1 MPLLKNSI
9 PERIYEIS
17 KPSPENP
24 LAGIVDN
31 DRSLASMKSSPDLPE
46 SAVNAIRANRKI
58 EAIKILREERGLDLK
73 EAKHEVEAYMQA
85 NPSAAG
91 STSPP
96 RASGANP
103 LMILVV
109 LALAGYLVYRL
120 LVA

>member
-1 MPLLKNSI
+1 
-9 PERIYEIS
+9 
-17 KPSPENP
+17 
-24 LAGIVDN
+24 
-31 DRSLASMKSSPDLPE
+31 MKAPTELPE
-46 SAVNAIRANRKI
+46 SAVNAIRANKKI

-85 NPSAAG
+85 NPSVVG
-91 STSPP
+91 STSPL
-96 RASGANP
+96 RESGANP